1 MVAEGA
7 ASSETLHGQPRLRKG
22 NQRPKLIAPRLQTI
36 FALPRETLA
45 SVFWRSLAQPFYRSR
60 VYGWVLG
67 NRSSGDIAVTPT
79 DLWPGDEQ
87 LGLHLLGGEYR
98 CGSEVVRSPKPLGNP
113 IGVSEEWRRQIN
125 AFDWLDHLRAC
136 GGPAA
141 RQLARQ
147 LTQQWLEENP
157 SYDSFAWRSD
167 ILAARLRHILLN
179 QAFLEI
185 QSDAL
190 FRSAL
195 LYSLN
200 RQAAHLARALPDGL
214 SGSALLKAGIVLMI
228 AGAMLP
234 QGERWLTRGRKLFA
248 QEIGRQM
255 LADGGHVERSPG
267 VMLELLQHFLDLRH
281 ILTLARQPLPDH
293 LQIAIENIASV
304 VHMMCHGDG
313 RLGLFNDTNEETPE
327 LLGLALSRVGDR
339 LRDLSQLPLTGY
351 QRLKAGKSL
360 VLMDC
365 GVPPRHGLDMHAHA
379 GTLAFEMSYGADRLI
394 VNCGA
399 AHAGAADW
407 RRVQRTTAAHSTLV
421 VDDTNSSML
430 LEHGGMAL
438 KPTVVTSR
446 REETDG
452 QTWLDTSH
460 NGYEEPYGLVHRR
473 RLFLSA
479 DGSELM
485 GEDTLNGSGGNALAL
500 RFHLHPGVQAS
511 ITQNG
516 QAALL
521 KLPGGSG
528 WRMRVQGADIALA
541 DSIYMGQKGQMRRSQ
556 QLVILAMIEADVTQI
571 KWALEKESSKK

>member
-1 MVAEGA
+1 MAESA
-7 ASSETLHGQPRLRKG
+7 TSDTIQSQPRLRKG

-36 FALPRETLA
+36 FALPRDMLA
-45 SVFWRSLAQPFYRSR
+45 SLAWRNLAQPVYRSR
-60 VYGWVLG
+60 LYNWTLG
-67 NRSSGDIAVTPT
+67 KRSSGDLTISPQE
-79 DLWPGDEQ
+79 LWPGDEQ

-98 CGSEVVRSPKPLGNP
+98 CGSEVVRNPKPLGNP
-113 IGVSEEWRRQIN
+113 IGVSLEWRRQIN
-125 AFDWLDHLRAC
+125 AFEWLDHLRAC

-157 SYDSFAWRSD
+157 SYDSFAWRGD
-167 ILAARLRHILLN
+167 ILADRLRRILLN
-179 QAFLEI
+179 QGFLEI

-200 RQAAHLARALPDGL
+200 RQATHLARALPDGL
-214 SGSALLKAGIVLMI
+214 AGSSLLKAAISLMI
-228 AGAMLP
+228 AGVMLP
-234 QGERWLTRGRKLFA
+234 QGDSWLQRGRKIFA

-267 VMLELLQHFLDLRH
+267 VMLDLLQRFLDLRH
-281 ILTLARQPLPDH
+281 VLTLARQPLPDH

-304 VHMMCHGDG
+304 VYMMCHGDG
-313 RLGLFNDTNEETPE
+313 KLALFNDTSEETPE
-327 LLGLALSRVGDR
+327 LLGEALSRVGDR

-351 QRLKAGKSL
+351 QRLKAGKTM

-365 GVPPRHGLDMHAHA
+365 GAPPRHGLDDHAHA
-379 GTLAFEMSYGADRLI
+379 GTLAFEMSHGTHRII

-399 AHAGAADW
+399 AHLGADDW
-407 RRVQRTTAAHSTLV
+407 RQVQRTTAAHSTLI

-438 KPTVVTSR
+438 RPTVVTSR
-446 REETDG
+446 REETEG
-452 QTWLDTSH
+452 QIWLDTSH
-460 NGYEEPYGLVHRR
+460 NGYDESYGLIHRR
-473 RLFLSA
+473 RLFLAA
-479 DGSELM
+479 DGHELM
-485 GEDTLNGSGGNALAL
+485 GEDTLNGSGGNAFTL
-500 RFHLHPGVQAS
+500 RFHLHPQVQAS

-521 KLPGGSG
+521 KIPGAGG
-528 WRMRVQGADIALA
+528 WRMRVQGGDIALA
-541 DSIYMGQKGQMRRSQ
+541 ESIYMGQRGQVRRSQ
-556 QLVILAMIEADVTQI
+556 QLVVLGMIDNDATQI
-571 KWALEKESSKK
+571 KWALQKESNGKK